1 MKIVD
6 RYILREI
13 LGPFVVGVLTFVVL
27 ITGHILFTV
36 VQVIVEHGVPLP
48 NIARFLLL
56 QVPRA
61 TVLALPISTLLAC
74 SLGLNR
80 LASENELTAL
90 RSGGTSLLR
99 LVMPALVLGAV
110 ASGGSLVLSEYLVPW
125 ADQEAERMLH
135 RIVLSQR
142 SLAFRPGKFTST
154 GPDLHFFVEEVDTH
168 KDQLKGVHVFWVFA
182 RDFPIL
188 FKADQASFTAQGVR
202 TSAARF
208 YYLDKQGDLFWGPAQ
223 RMEVNLQDVF
233 ASLPGQIETLQNMKI
248 GQLVAKWR
256 QLESQYPGQGRRYMV
271 ELHWRLALAASCLVF
286 ALLAAPITLR
296 FGQGQ
301 SLVGVMMTLLVAFGY
316 YVIMLWLRM
325 LGEAGALAPV
335 LSGWL
340 QNGIIVLVSMWALW
354 RYR

>member
-6 RYILREI
+6 RYIFREI
-13 LGPFVVGVLTFVVL
+13 LGPFAVGVLTFVVL

-36 VQVIVEHGVPLP
+36 VQIILEHGVSLP
-48 NIARFLLL
+48 NIAKFLLL

-90 RSGGTSLLR
+90 RSAGTSLAR
-99 LVMPALVLGAV
+99 LLMPALVLGVV
-110 ASGGSLVLSEYLVPW
+110 ASGDSLALSEYLVPW
-125 ADQEAERMLH
+125 ADQAAERMLPQ
-135 RIVLSQR
+135 IVLSQR

-154 GPDLHFFVEEVDTH
+154 GPDLHFFVQDVDTRR
-168 KDQLKGVHVFWVFA
+168 DQLKGVHVFVGQS

-188 FKADQASFTAQGVR
+188 LRADRATFTARGLE
-202 TSAARF
+202 TSAVTFYRVDGEGNPTWGSAKRF
-208 YYLDKQGDLFWGPAQ
+208 Q
-223 RMEVNLQDVF
+223 VNLQDVF
-233 ASLPGQIETLQNMKI
+233 ASLPGEIQTLENMKI
-248 GQLVAKWR
+248 DELLANWR
-256 QLESQYPGQGRRYMV
+256 RLESQHPGQGRRYVV

-296 FGQGQ
+296 FSQGQ
-301 SLVGVMMTLLVAFGY
+301 SLVGVLMTLIVAFGY

-325 LGEAGALAPV
+325 LGEAGTLPAA

-340 QNGIIVLVSMWALW
+340 QNGAIVLISMWALW